1 VWEEKNMFI
10 RLTTTT
16 LLLVVGSLSAQA
28 QDPAA
33 PAAGGFAALV
43 AAADPVK
50 GQASAK
56 KCVACH
62 SLEQAGPAK
71 VGPNLWGVV
80 GRPIASLPDYKYSEA
95 MVTYSAGGTKQWT
108 IEELDPYLLD
118 PRKHV
123 PGTKM
128 AFPGLKK
135 DDERANVIAYLATL
149 AAPPSQ

>member
-1 VWEEKNMFI
+1 MLT
-10 RLTTTT
+10 RLRIAG
-16 LLLVVGSLSAQA
+16 LVLIAGVVSAHA

-33 PAAGGFAALV
+33 PTAGGIAAMV

-62 SLEQAGPAK
+62 SFEQGGAAK

-80 GRPIASLPDYKYSEA
+80 GRAIASVPDYKYSEA
-95 MVTYSAGGTKQWT
+95 MITYAAGGAKLWT

-128 AFPGLKK
+128 AFPGIKK

-149 AAPPSQ
+149 TAAPAQ